1 MSRAPLLAVLVVT
14 GFFAFI
20 NGVRAA
26 YIVVYAIG
34 LLLLLGAAWSWWTLR
49 HIVFT
54 RQAPSGPF
62 TVGQVF
68 EEQFTVENRS
78 SLPLPL
84 CEVHDE
90 SRLPGYQAS
99 RALSLGPR
107 DRRSWGVRGRFTVR
121 GRHTLGPTALRIGDP
136 FGLFPR
142 SLRVSTGSS
151 VLVLPPVHPVPGL
164 WAPSGRAGPES
175 VRAGRPRDVPP
186 NVSGVREHDPA
197 DGMNRIHWIS
207 TARRGRLMSR
217 VFDAE
222 EGADV
227 LIALDLTAGVQA
239 GTAPD
244 SALDY
249 AVTLAASVAHGAL
262 ERGRA
267 VALVSNGRVLTVL
280 PAARGAAQEQRV
292 LEHLALAQDDGR
304 LAFDALLQR
313 HLPPWRGRGSVVVVT
328 CSRTSRWVEV
338 VATSSAAGERAVAIY
353 VDPASF
359 DRSQPVLRVPP
370 QWRLVLDLWI
380 VRRGDDLGHLER
392 LSHAAG

>member
-34 LLLLLGAAWSWWTLR
+34 LLLLLGAAWSWWALR
-49 HIVFT
+49 HVAFT
-54 RQAPSGPF
+54 RQTPSGPF
-62 TVGQVF
+62 TVGDVF
-68 EEQFTVENRS
+68 EEHFVVENRS
-78 SLPLPL
+78 ALPLPL
-84 CEVHDE
+84 CEIHDQ
-90 SRLPGYQAS
+90 SHLAGYQAS

-107 DRRSWGVRGRFTVR
+107 DRRAWDVRGRFTTR
-121 GRHTLGPTALRIGDP
+121 GRHAVGPTELRISDP

-142 SLRVSTGSS
+142 SLRVSARSS
-151 VLVLPPVHPVPGL
+151 VLVFPPVHPVPGL
-164 WAPSGRAGPES
+164 LAPTGRAGLES
-175 VRAGRPRDVPP
+175 LRAGRPRDIPP

-197 DGMNRIHWIS
+197 DGMNRIHWVS

-227 LIALDLTAGVQA
+227 LIALDLAAGMQA

-267 VALVSNGRVLTVL
+267 VALVTNDRALTVL
-280 PAARGAAQEQRV
+280 APARGGAQEQRV
-292 LEHLALAQDDGR
+292 LEHLALVQDDGR
-304 LAFDALLQR
+304 LAFGALLQR
-313 HLPPWRGRGSVVVVT
+313 HLPPWRGRGSVVLVT
-328 CSRTSRWVEV
+328 NSRTSQWVEV
-338 VATSSAAGERAVAIY
+338 VGATSVAGERAVAIC
-353 VDPASF
+353 VDLATFDASG
-359 DRSQPVLRVPP
+359 PPLRVPP

-392 LSHAAG
+392 VSHAVG